1 MTLIT
6 RCSLRLREVIN
17 LIFISLNREGA
28 WRKCFSVK
36 EACCKCIRRVWLYK
50 RGYHNLY
57 IEEEQTTQWP
67 KEKVQKDK
75 QQVPF
80 FPSETHELYS
90 YSLLQKKMSH
100 NGRSAGRAARTTYI
114 FDPTK
119 SYFNKVSVDAATMF
133 KLHFGNV
140 LILWYCFIFNMK
152 HVRDITLW

>member
-28 WRKCFSVK
+28 WRKCFSGK
-36 EACCKCIRRVWLYK
+36 EACCMCIRRVWIYK

-57 IEEEQTTQWP
+57 IKEEQTTQRP

-75 QQVPF
+75 QRVPS

-90 YSLLQKKMSH
+90 YSLLQKKCLPRMVRWSCSPNH
-100 NGRSAGRAARTTYI
+100 IHIWCCYDFSIAFWKCSDI
-114 FDPTK
+114 
-119 SYFNKVSVDAATMF
+119 V
-133 KLHFGNV
+133 V
-140 LILWYCFIFNMK
+140 LFYL
-152 HVRDITLW
+152 

>member
-28 WRKCFSVK
+28 WRKCFSGK
-36 EACCKCIRRVWLYK
+36 EACCKCIRRVWIYK

-57 IEEEQTTQWP
+57 IEEEQATQWP

-75 QQVPF
+75 QRVPF

-90 YSLLQKKMSH
+90 YSLLQKKCLPKDGPLVVQREPH
-100 NGRSAGRAARTTYI
+100 TY
-114 FDPTK
+114 
-119 SYFNKVSVDAATMF
+119 
-133 KLHFGNV
+133 
-140 LILWYCFIFNMK
+140 LILRNLISTKYLSMLLRCFDCILEMFWYCGIVLSLIWNTF
-152 HVRDITLW
+152 VTAR